1 MSRTQKVESFTHLEI
16 APVLRK
22 QRLFEAGQ
30 MKLLALHLISF
41 APKYG
46 YDLIKEVSEIV
57 GGGYCPSA
65 GTIYPTLN
73 YLEEQQFVQVALD
86 DAERKQYR
94 ITALGLKHL
103 EVEHANV
110 EKILSCFDMR
120 KQIQNN
126 EQYLDI
132 KRAMENLKSSLKLKI
147 QHSELSAEQLRVIAE
162 QIDQAAVN
170 IARL

>member
-1 MSRTQKVESFTHLEI
+1 MYLFMSKAQKVEPFADLET

-46 YDLIKEVSEIV
+46 YDLIKEVGEIV

-73 YLEEQQFVQVALD
+73 YLEGQQFVQVALD

-103 EVEHANV
+103 EVEQASDSYVSIHSSKPLSQTVWIADNNV
-110 EKILSCFDMR
+110 LSLEAER
-120 KQIQNN
+120 KKN
-126 EQYLDI
+126 E
-132 KRAMENLKSSLKLKI
+132 
-147 QHSELSAEQLRVIAE
+147 
-162 QIDQAAVN
+162 
-170 IARL
+170 

>member
-57 GGGYCPSA
+57 VGIYCPSA
-65 GTIYPTLN
+65 GAIYPSLI
-73 YLEEQQFVQVALD
+73 YLEE
-86 DAERKQYR
+86 E
-94 ITALGLKHL
+94 
-103 EVEHANV
+103 
-110 EKILSCFDMR
+110 
-120 KQIQNN
+120 
-126 EQYLDI
+126 
-132 KRAMENLKSSLKLKI
+132 
-147 QHSELSAEQLRVIAE
+147 
-162 QIDQAAVN
+162 
-170 IARL
+170 

>member
-1 MSRTQKVESFTHLEI
+1 M
-16 APVLRK
+16 
-22 QRLFEAGQ
+22 
-30 MKLLALHLISF
+30 
-41 APKYG
+41 
-46 YDLIKEVSEIV
+46 

-103 EVEHANV
+103 EVEQANV
-110 EKILSCFDMR
+110 EKILSRFDTR
-120 KQIQNN
+120 KKIQNN

-132 KRAMENLKSSLKLKI
+132 KRAMENLKASLKLKI
-147 QHSELSAEQLRVIAE
+147 QHSELSAEQIRVIAE